1 MRGITVGIGVRG
13 RETETAV
20 SQQPGRVAL
29 VSGGSRGIGAAT
41 VGKLAADGWDISFS
55 YIDDGPAAREV
66 EKDAWELGV
75 RVTGTD
81 VDLADA
87 GEVSAWFRLTESE
100 LGPVQAVVCCAG
112 ITRERPLTL
121 VADEEWRTLIDTS
134 LHGVFHLCRT
144 AVFAMM
150 KRREGQIIAVSSVCG
165 EYDHD
170 PAGHDTLARPG
181 VAGFTRALASQARRF
196 GISVNAITPGPGTG
210 PRDVA
215 ALVPEHAR
223 DDLTETVALRR
234 FGSAAQVADLV
245 ASLLA
250 ADAPGATG
258 RVLEVPT
265 AISF

>member
-1 MRGITVGIGVRG
+1 M
-13 RETETAV
+13 AV
-20 SQQPGRVAL
+20 SQEPGRVAL

-41 VGKLAADGWDISFS
+41 VRKLAADGWDIGFS

-81 VDLADA
+81 VDLTDA
-87 GEVSAWFRLTESE
+87 AEVSSWFQRTEE
-100 LGPVQAVVCCAG
+100 QLGPVRAVVCCAG
-112 ITRERPLTL
+112 VTQEHPLTL
-121 VADEEWRTLIDTS
+121 VPDAEWRNLIDAS
-134 LHGVFHLCRT
+134 LHGVFHLGRT

-150 KRREGQIIAVSSVCG
+150 KRRQGQIIAVSSVCG

-170 PAGHDTLARPG
+170 PEGHDTLARPG

-196 GISVNAITPGPGTG
+196 EVSVNAITPGPGVRG
-210 PRDVA
+210 RDA

-223 DDLTETVALRR
+223 ADLSETLALRR
-234 FGSAAQVADLV
+234 FGSATQVAGLV

-250 ADAPGATG
+250 ADTPGVTG
-258 RVLEVPT
+258 RVLEVP
-265 AISF
+265 AAALSF

>member
-1 MRGITVGIGVRG
+1 
-13 RETETAV
+13 V
-20 SQQPGRVAL
+20 SQHRGRVAL

-41 VGKLAADGWDISFS
+41 VRRLAADGWDIGFS

-81 VDLADA
+81 VDLTDA
-87 GEVSAWFRLTESE
+87 AEVSSWFRLTEEE

-112 ITRERPLTL
+112 ITQERPLTL
-121 VADEEWRTLIDTS
+121 VADAEWRNLIDTS
-134 LHGVFHLCRT
+134 LHGVFHLGRT

-150 KRREGQIIAVSSVCG
+150 KRRAGQIIAVSSVCG
-165 EYDHD
+165 EYDHA
-170 PAGHDTLARPG
+170 PEGYDTLARPG
-181 VAGFTRALASQARRF
+181 VAAFTRALASQARRF
-196 GISVNAITPGPGTG
+196 EVSVNAITPGPGARG
-210 PRDVA
+210 RDA

-223 DDLTETVALRR
+223 ADLSETIALRR

-250 ADAPGATG
+250 ADTPGATG
-258 RVLEVPT
+258 RVLEVP
-265 AISF
+265 AAALSF